1 MITHLLRKDWK
12 LLWPMVA
19 FVTLIQACREWVT
32 YKGEIFS
39 DDATAAGLLGP
50 LTLAWFV
57 GIGALAVAVVQQDAV
72 PGVDQDWLIRPLKR
86 TELLLAKVLFV
97 ALTVSLPMLLLDLA
111 HASAAGFPLT
121 ATLGL
126 AAYKE
131 LYVIVCL
138 VIPVMA
144 LAAATGGMTELI
156 VLGGALIAVFAT
168 ALSVYGVLG
177 GPNSC
182 PTCDSGVAWL
192 QHLLR
197 HMGILFGAVLI
208 LCLQYYRRATRLSR
222 ALAVV
227 GALVIVFAQLPW
239 QTAFAIQRTLS
250 PALGAAAGID
260 LSFEPQLP
268 LAEKAPS
275 SAGRPPIEVG
285 QATHALLHGSAGDA
299 VKYLQGR
306 RRSGNPPIRIELP
319 VRMSGIFAD
328 EVLLVDH
335 SELDLTDESGTRV
348 YRSMNSDVLV
358 FTDAESSV
366 ADSGESTRQAV
377 DIPIGVFQAIG
388 LRTVRLRMKYSLT
401 LMKVITRHLIAAQN
415 GELQAVDMGRCATRI
430 AQDGASIQMH
440 CIHMGS
446 APFCLSAT
454 LYGPGERHNPEVL
467 SCDPDYR
474 PYLPSLTDLVGS
486 YSLDVPIRDRF
497 DLAQYPVDPSELE
510 RSYLLIKIY
519 AVRDHFTRLSVIPR
533 AKLAE
538 WKALAQ

>member
-1 MITHLLRKDWK
+1 MIEHILRKDWK

-32 YKGEIFS
+32 YKRGIFS
-39 DDATAAGLLGP
+39 VDATAAELLGP

-57 GIGALAVAVVQQDAV
+57 GIAALAVTVVHQDAV
-72 PGVDQDWLIRPLKR
+72 PGIDRDWLTRPLKR

-97 ALTVSLPMLLLDLA
+97 VLTVSLPMLLLDLA

-121 ATLGL
+121 AALGL

-168 ALSVYGVLG
+168 ALSVYGLLV

-182 PTCDSGVAWL
+182 PTCETGVAWL
-192 QHLLR
+192 QHLLQ
-197 HMGILFGAVLI
+197 HIGILIGATVI

-222 ALAVV
+222 ALAVGGV
-227 GALVIVFAQLPW
+227 LVIVFAQLPW
-239 QTAFAIQRTLS
+239 KTAFAIQRSLS
-250 PALGAAAGID
+250 PAPGAAAEIE

-268 LAEKAPS
+268 VAEKAPS
-275 SAGRPPIEVG
+275 SAGSPPIELG
-285 QATHALLHGSAGDA
+285 QATRALLHGSPGDA
-299 VKYLQGR
+299 VKYVQGH
-306 RRSGNPPIRIELP
+306 RRSGVPPIRIELP
-319 VRMSGIFAD
+319 LRISGISAD

-335 SELDLTDESGTRV
+335 SELDLSDEARARV
-348 YRSMNSDVLV
+348 YHDMSSDVLV
-358 FTDAESSV
+358 LMGAAPSV
-366 ADSGESTRQAV
+366 GHSAVSIRQAV
-377 DIPIGVFQAIG
+377 DVPIQVFQAIG
-388 LRTVRLRMKYSLT
+388 SDTVRLQMNYSLT
-401 LMKVITRHLIAAQN
+401 LMKVVARHLIAAQN
-415 GELQAVDMGRCATRI
+415 GELQAVDMGRCATRL
-430 AQDGASIQMH
+430 AQDGTSIQMH
-440 CIHMGS
+440 CMHMGS
-446 APFCLSAT
+446 APFCLSAI
-454 LYGPGERHNPEVL
+454 LYGPGDRHNPEVF

-486 YSLDVPIRDRF
+486 YKLDVPIRDRF
-497 DLAQYPVDPSELE
+497 GLVHYPVDPSELE

-533 AKLAE
+533 TKLAE
-538 WKALAQ
+538 WNAVAQ